1 MLVVAGTIGLDPTKR
16 ETASAAFDVMR
27 EATLKEPGCI
37 SYQAFFDRG
46 DPGTIFIF
54 EQWKDEAALTAHFS
68 APHMA
73 DFGKAMGDFGVT
85 STDVQRYDVSAQS
98 KLM

>member
-1 MLVVAGTIGLDPTKR
+1 MLVVAGTIVVDPAKR
-16 ETASAAFDVMR
+16 DTASAAFDIMR

-37 SYQAFFDRG
+37 SYQSYFDRA

-54 EQWKDEAALTAHFS
+54 EEWEDDAALTAHFT

-73 DFGKAMGDFGVT
+73 DFGKAMGDFGVK
-85 STDVQRYDVSAQS
+85 STDIQRYDVSAQS